1 LKVACY
7 CYIRVKWIAMDD
19 DFQEIFPS
27 KNVRWWCVFSEQDE
41 SQQSKARRNL
51 PFQGF
56 KIDLEGQ
63 EQMPIREGWVR
74 IENGLQTQLK
84 TNFCAYK
91 L

>member
-1 LKVACY
+1 
-7 CYIRVKWIAMDD
+7 MDRHGRRLPRNLSV
-19 DFQEIFPS
+19 EEYA
-27 KNVRWWCVFSEQDE
+27 VVVVFSDEDE
-41 SQQSKARRNL
+41 SQQSIARRNL

-63 EQMPIREGWVR
+63 KQVPIREGWVR